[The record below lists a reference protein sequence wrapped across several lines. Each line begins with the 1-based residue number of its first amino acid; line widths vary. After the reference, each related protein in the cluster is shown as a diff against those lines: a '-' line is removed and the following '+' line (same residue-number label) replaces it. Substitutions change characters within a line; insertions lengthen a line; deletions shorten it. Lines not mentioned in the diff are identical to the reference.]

1 MAGLVK
7 GMGLFYKDICRNNWD
22 EKDPFKTVV
31 ISLISHPKSCPSIW
45 GLLLKSQNISSNEK
59 SQLQRKAV
67 PTMWVCEDVASLEEK
82 SEGSVPK
89 PTRQFL
95 PRD

>member
-1 MAGLVK
+1 MK
-7 GMGLFYKDICRNNWD
+7 
-22 EKDPFKTVV
+22 KTHLRLV

-45 GLLLKSQNISSNEK
+45 GLLLKSQNTSSNEK

-67 PTMWVCEDVASLEEK
+67 PTMWVCEEVTNLEEN
-82 SEGSVPK
+82 SEGLVPM

-95 PRD
+95 PGGESWLREGSWA

>member
-22 EKDPFKTVV
+22 EKDSFKTVV

-45 GLLLKSQNISSNEK
+45 GLLLKSQNISSN
-59 SQLQRKAV
+59 
-67 PTMWVCEDVASLEEK
+67 
-82 SEGSVPK
+82 
-89 PTRQFL
+89 
-95 PRD
+95 